1 MWDTSNTRACGLRAL
16 FRIRSL
22 PIGHVLSLATA
33 EAPGKGAEGQGGEV
47 GKGGGGLERLLLGS
61 QDANVRVVDVD
72 LRYNNRVGLFCMY

>member
-1 MWDTSNTRACGLRAL
+1 VWDTSNTRVCGLRAL

-33 EAPGKGAEGQGGEV
+33 EAPGKGAGGE
-47 GKGGGGLERLLLGS
+47 GGLERLLLGS